1 MLWSVPPAR
10 LILPVPPASLGFS
23 TSVFPVQLG
32 SITIPCDAALA
43 SLIVNLIDTIVLTP
57 TFNAL
62 STIRGRDETA
72 PFDYRE
78 A

>member
-1 MLWSVPPAR
+1 MR
-10 LILPVPPASLGFS
+10 LSGGGRGHV
-23 TSVFPVQLG
+23 
-32 SITIPCDAALA
+32 DAALA
-43 SLIVNLIDTIVLTP
+43 SLIANLIDTIVLTP